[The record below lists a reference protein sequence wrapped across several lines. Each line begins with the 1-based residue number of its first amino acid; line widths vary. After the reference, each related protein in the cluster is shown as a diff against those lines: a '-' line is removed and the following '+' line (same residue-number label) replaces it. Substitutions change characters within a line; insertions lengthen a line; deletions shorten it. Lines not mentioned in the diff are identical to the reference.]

1 MTKAT
6 YVVLGSVMLFG
17 TVLMIGAGP
26 DSARGASEAGQ
37 NAMDIRAIESTI
49 DLKAL
54 PNGNLDPA
62 VYQ

>member
-1 MTKAT
+1 MTKAM

-17 TVLMIGAGP
+17 TMLMTGAGP
-26 DSARGASEAGQ
+26 NIARGASEAGQ
-37 NAMDIRAIESTI
+37 NAMDIRAIESTV
-49 DLKAL
+49 DVKAL